1 MLKLNIDRLYIL
13 WTVLF
18 IAFSFQPKSIH
29 AIPAFARKYQTSCVT
44 CHVGFPK
51 LTPFGESF
59 RINGFRWIR
68 NEEEMTKEEPV
79 KLGSD
84 AYKRVFPN
92 AVWPSKMPG
101 TSPVS
106 FRAKTGF
113 QFNPEDEITSTFM
126 LPTLQIMTGG
136 TFDENISFFA
146 GAHLFEENQ
155 TGSIDR
161 FFIRFSN
168 LLANYIPENILNI
181 RYGQFIPDIV
191 PFASNHRGTTLAA
204 YAFNTFGP
212 GQTSFA
218 SGHVHGGSF
227 GLEAFQIGIEAS
239 GLINPR
245 LRYTLGLVNGN
256 GLGLPEEEAATDE
269 HSHEAEAGAHTGTG
283 DNNSSKDIYGRV
295 AFKLG
300 GINFE
305 GTGSGSA
312 SKNNWVDNSLMIGVF
327 VYRGDPSTDG
337 FDLGLR
343 RTGIDFSLG
352 MGDFLVIGGFI
363 TGYDEMLMNG
373 MVMKS
378 EYSLISTEVNWVLYP
393 WLLPT
398 VRYEIA
404 SPDGID
410 SFSRVIPSLSL
421 LVRSNVKI
429 IVESTYNSN
438 DSGFNGLNSQLEFAF

>member
-1 MLKLNIDRLYIL
+1 MFKGTIYRLHIYLAII
-13 WTVLF
+13 TVVSVFL
-18 IAFSFQPKSIH
+18 PKS
-29 AIPAFARKYQTSCVT
+29 AQGIPAFARKYQTSCVT

-51 LTPFGESF
+51 LTPFGEAF

-92 AVWPSKMPG
+92 SVWPSEMPG

-113 QFNPEDEITSTFM
+113 KFNPEDEITSTFM

-161 FFIRFSN
+161 FYIRFSN

-218 SGHVHGGSF
+218 TGHAHGGSF

-239 GLINPR
+239 GLLNPR

-256 GLGLPEEEAATDE
+256 GLGLSEEEEATDE
-269 HSHEAEAGAHTGTG
+269 HAHETEGEDPSGVG

-295 AFKLG
+295 SFKIG
-300 GINFE
+300 GLNFE

-312 SKNNWVDNSLMIGVF
+312 SKNNWVDNSLMIGLF
-327 VYRGDPSTDG
+327 VYNGSPATDG
-337 FDLGLR
+337 TDLGLR
-343 RTGIDFSLG
+343 RIGIDFSLG
-352 MGDFLVIGGFI
+352 FRDFLLYGGFI
-363 TGYDEMLMNG
+363 SGYDEMLMNG
-373 MVMKS
+373 ALMKS

-404 SPDGID
+404 SPDGAE

-438 DSGFNGLNSQLEFAF
+438 DSGLNGLNTQLEFAF